1 MITIIA
7 ALTKNHVIG
16 NENRLIW
23 NIPEDMRNFRKVTSG
38 NVVVMGRK
46 TYDSIGKPL
55 PNRHN
60 IVISRS
66 QKNIPGVDV
75 CNTLADAIEKGKSY
89 GKEIFI
95 IGGASVY
102 EQALPLAD
110 KMMLS
115 WIKKEYEGDAFF
127 PDFDEREWKIENG
140 KTFDGFELVMYQR
153 K

>member
-95 IGGASVY
+95 IGGATIY
-102 EQALPLAD
+102 GQALPLAD
-110 KMMLS
+110 KMILS
-115 WIKKEYEGDAFF
+115 WVKREYEGDAFF
-127 PDFDEREWKIENG
+127 PEFDEGEWTVE
-140 KTFDGFELVMYQR
+140 
-153 K
+153 

>member
-7 ALTKNHVIG
+7 ALTKNHIIG

-23 NIPEDMRNFRKVTSG
+23 NIPDDMKNFKKITSG
-38 NVVVMGRK
+38 NVVIMGRK